1 MKGSAPRTLDSVALA
16 AGFHVK
22 SKSSTDKTLFCR
34 YCKKVNHVIEDCLK
48 LKNKKAREGSSSSF
62 GSNQPRFSG
71 CVAGDVQ
78 STTGGDSSN
87 SEGGTDS
94 APMSMSLSSS
104 EFARLKLFLQ
114 QPASQSPPVNYA
126 NFVQTPSTVP
136 LPSTRVTLPTGE
148 TSMATHSVS
157 HSGPSISINDWFSPG
172 K

>member
-1 MKGSAPRTLDSVALA
+1 M
-16 AGFHVK
+16 
-22 SKSSTDKTLFCR
+22 
-34 YCKKVNHVIEDCLK
+34 K

-126 NFVQTPSTVP
+126 NFVQTPSTGIFVLTSSMNDLSLSEFWIVDSGASRHIACSLSLFDHVVP